1 MMGSYL
7 PNAQQTLGT
16 SWQYHG
22 LDYTTENIS
31 SDFLFTLK
39 RDTSQKKK
47 KQTIKQ
53 NLKLCGHRGK
63 EDLGEVGGEDYN

>member
-22 LDYTTENIS
+22 LNYTTENIS

-47 KQTIKQ
+47 TTNNKTELEIVWAQ
-53 NLKLCGHRGK
+53 R
-63 EDLGEVGGEDYN
+63 

>member
-47 KQTIKQ
+47 TNNKTEHEIVWAQ
-53 NLKLCGHRGK
+53 R
-63 EDLGEVGGEDYN
+63 